1 MFVRYYKVHNPASG
15 EFQFI
20 TANCSTRHLPQT
32 GDGMSPE
39 SCPNNVNISY
49 LVNFR
54 YFTNEQIIIKMVIH
68 STIVVEFGIFKRVF
82 IKFTQLPCS
91 TVHSG
96 TQNIR
101 VVFND

>member
-15 EFQFI
+15 EFLFI
-20 TANCSTRHLPQT
+20 TTRHLPQT
-32 GDGMSPE
+32 GDRMSPE

-82 IKFTQLPCS
+82 IKFTQLPRS

-101 VVFND
+101 VVFYA